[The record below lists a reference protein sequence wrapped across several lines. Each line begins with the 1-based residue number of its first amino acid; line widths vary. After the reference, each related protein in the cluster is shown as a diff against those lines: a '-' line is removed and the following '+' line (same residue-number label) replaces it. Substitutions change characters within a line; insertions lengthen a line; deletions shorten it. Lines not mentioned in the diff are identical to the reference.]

1 MLGRLEM
8 NINYAINAFARIM
21 SDIFKLRHGAVAT
34 LFSAL
39 DFLHYSSATIDGM
52 KKVIEN
58 AGLEINEEFRG
69 HKQSNCKV

>member
-8 NINYAINAFARIM
+8 DIDYAINAFAGIM
-21 SDIFKLRHGAVAT
+21 SDIFRLRHGAAAT
-34 LFSAL
+34 LFSPL
-39 DFLHYSSATIDGM
+39 GFLHYGSATIDGM

-58 AGLEINEEFRG
+58 VGLKINEEFRG